1 MAERKALKLLCKKIT
16 DRMPVALG
24 LEKVTEEFPEYL
36 GLKNVVTDEMA
47 EVAVIMDKRVPIAAA
62 EVTKKCGKPLARTEE
77 LLEELVLRGVIE
89 YNWENEDHTSSTCCP
104 CSYPAAQNI

>member
-77 LLEELVLRGVIE
+77 LLEELALRGVIE
-89 YNWENEDHTSSTCCP
+89 YN
-104 CSYPAAQNI
+104 